1 MKKLLTAM
9 FVALLMVGCGED
21 TKKPAGD
28 SPESNAS
35 LVETPP
41 AKTAEVGGIDLDDNE
56 TRNRIIAEAIDSGK
70 LQMKGEEGDQLFYA
84 PNQQTPYTG
93 WGKLM
98 WGNEQVK
105 LLAQF
110 EDGKGDGLWT
120 FWHENG
126 QKSSE
131 INYKDSKPDG
141 HSTIWHENGQKLMEA
156 NFQDSTPI
164 GLQTVWYANG
174 QKHSEIS
181 HKLQGRRIILWNAF
195 VWKPNGDKCPLTNLV
210 NGNGVVVEYKEDG
223 TEKRRVTYN
232 DGEMVRASS
241 RTKGELPLDIE
252 PSGDVKFYELK
263 DLITNLGGPVKA
275 RYIDIQL
282 KMEGLAGDFERIL
295 EQNEHR
301 IRDKAL
307 TILGNYT
314 YEDAQLDGFQE
325 RVRVD
330 LKKGFSTTLRKY
342 RDGESDLIRQISFT
356 QFVIQ

>member
-1 MKKLLTAM
+1 MNKLLAAM
-9 FVALLMVGCGED
+9 FVALLMVGCGGPDDED
-21 TKKPAGD
+21 NSFGWSDAKKPASTG
-28 SPESNAS
+28 
-35 LVETPP
+35 V
-41 AKTAEVGGIDLDDNE
+41 IDLDNNE
-56 TRNRIIAEAIDSGK
+56 TRNRIAAEAIDSGK
-70 LQMKGEEGDQLFYA
+70 LQKKGEEGDQLFYA

-110 EDGKGDGLWT
+110 EDGKADGLWT

-141 HSTIWHENGQKLMEA
+141 HSTIWHENGQKLMET
-156 NFQDSTPI
+156 NFQDSKPI

-174 QKHSEIS
+174 QKHSETS

-232 DGEMVRASS
+232 DG
-241 RTKGELPLDIE
+241 
-252 PSGDVKFYELK
+252 VK
-263 DLITNLGGPVKA
+263 V
-275 RYIDIQL
+275 
-282 KMEGLAGDFERIL
+282 
-295 EQNEHR
+295 
-301 IRDKAL
+301 
-307 TILGNYT
+307 
-314 YEDAQLDGFQE
+314 ED
-325 RVRVD
+325 
-330 LKKGFSTTLRKY
+330 
-342 RDGESDLIRQISFT
+342 
-356 QFVIQ
+356 